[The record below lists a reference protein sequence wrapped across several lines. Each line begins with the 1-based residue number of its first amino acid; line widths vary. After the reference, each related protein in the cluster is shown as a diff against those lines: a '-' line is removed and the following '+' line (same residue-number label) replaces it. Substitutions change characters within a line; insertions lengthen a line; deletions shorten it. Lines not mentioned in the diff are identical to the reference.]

1 MFNKNSTSYIFIFA
15 LVICALCSLALALV
29 SEGLRPRRE
38 MNEAVERQKNILK
51 AAGLADSV
59 RKEVSADIAVLFAEK
74 IEALVID
81 AKGERVP
88 GILPDQAVLEN
99 GQYPLYILKEAGEI
113 QGYVFPISGK
123 GLWSTIYGYLA
134 LEPDGVTLKGISFYK
149 HGETPG
155 LGGEIEARW
164 FQQNFQGKKIYDV
177 ARQTLRPVR
186 VAKGRTGDRY
196 HGEDLE
202 FVVDGIS
209 GATMTGNGITAM
221 LDYWLRV
228 YDPYFQKVRQSQAPS
243 L

>member
-1 MFNKNSTSYIFIFA
+1 
-15 LVICALCSLALALV
+15 
-29 SEGLRPRRE
+29 
-38 MNEAVERQKNILK
+38 
-51 AAGLADSV
+51 
-59 RKEVSADIAVLFAEK
+59 
-74 IEALVID
+74 
-81 AKGERVP
+81 
-88 GILPDQAVLEN
+88 
-99 GQYPLYILKEAGEI
+99 
-113 QGYVFPISGK
+113 YVFPVSGK

-177 ARQTLRPVR
+177 TSQTLRPVR
-186 VAKGRTGDRY
+186 VAKGRAADHVRGR
-196 HGEDLE
+196 DLE

-209 GATMTGNGITAM
+209 GATMTGNGVTEM
-221 LDYWLRV
+221 LDHGLRV